1 MPTLTLALKDLRLL
15 LRDPRSAVV
24 LLLMPV
30 VLTLVMGLALG
41 EGFGEKPDD
50 RLRVS
55 VVVLDRGLPPKP
67 GRVFP
72 PKPWSEVVID
82 DLTADPDGAGGGGGI
97 RVELIDSEET
107 ARDLVG
113 RGKRAAVLVFDPDFG
128 DRMDRCSFLAAPGFE
143 PVNPFGRD
151 GVVLPRVGLTV
162 LRDPT
167 QPTASAI
174 IEQVAQVSLFRV
186 LIPYMIGQ
194 AFARVGDDR
203 FMEHLA
209 SKLQDRKPIPPD
221 VLRELDPVVQKLLA
235 ALTADPAFAAV
246 VFDEFR
252 KAKGSDFVK
261 ATGDAA
267 TVARRTPDF
276 RAAVGRAFRD
286 PKLLTAMGKDI
297 AFGEVLTPAVRAE
310 VGPAVKAEV
319 GGLFPSYDFTALT
332 WAQLTRNQGRGG
344 GDANRAVY
352 ADRAG
357 KRYQIL
363 VPQFTV
369 MFAFFLV
376 LTVGWLFVTER
387 KHGTLVRL
395 RAAPLARGQLL
406 LGKLLP
412 CLLVSLAQGVFLLL
426 AGRVVFGLNW
436 GPAPWLLLPLVAC
449 TSAAAVG
456 LAMLVA
462 AVAKTE
468 TQVAVFGTLLVLVL
482 GGVSGSLM
490 PRELMPERMK
500 QFSLVT
506 PHAWALDAYS
516 QVLGSPTPDPA
527 VVVTSCFALLGFGTV
542 FLALAWWRLDLE

>member
-30 VLTLVMGLALG
+30 VLILVLGLALG

-55 VVVLDRGLPPKP
+55 VVVRDAGLPAKA
-67 GRVFP
+67 GRTFP
-72 PKPWSEVVID
+72 PKPWSEVVVD
-82 DLTADPDGAGGGGGI
+82 DLTADPGTAGGAGI
-97 RVELIDSEET
+97 RVEVIDSEEA
-107 ARDLVG
+107 ARDLVA
-113 RGKRAAVLVFDPDFG
+113 RGKRAAVLVFGPDFS
-128 DRMDRCSFLAAPGFE
+128 DRMDRSSFLAAPGFE

-151 GVVLPRVGLTV
+151 GVVLDRVGLSV

-203 FMEHLA
+203 FMEQLA
-209 SKLQDRKPIPPD
+209 EMLQDRKPIPPD

-235 ALTADPAFAAV
+235 ALTADPNFAAIAL
-246 VFDEFR
+246 DEFR
-252 KAKGSDFVK
+252 KAKGSDFLK

-267 TVARRTPDF
+267 TIARRTPEF
-276 RAAVGRAFRD
+276 RAAVGRAFQD
-286 PKLLTAMGKDI
+286 PKLLAAMGKDL

-310 VGPAVKAEV
+310 VGPAVRKRV
-319 GGLFPSYDFTALT
+319 GDLFPSYDFTAPT
-332 WAQLTRNQGRGG
+332 WAQLTRNQGREGA
-344 GDANRAVY
+344 DRNRAVY
-352 ADRAG
+352 AEPG
-357 KRYQIL
+357 TKRYQVL
-363 VPQFTV
+363 VPQYTV
-369 MFAFFLV
+369 LSAFFLV
-376 LTVGWLFVTER
+376 LSVGWLFTAER
-387 KHGTLVRL
+387 RHGTLVRL
-395 RAAPLARGQLL
+395 RAAPLARWQVLV
-406 LGKLLP
+406 GKLLP
-412 CLLVSLAQGVFLLL
+412 CLLVSLAQGFLLML
-426 AGRVVFGLNW
+426 AGRLLFGISW
-436 GPAPWLLLPLVAC
+436 GPRPWLLVPVVAC

-468 TQVAVFGTLLVLVL
+468 TQVAVYGTLLVLVL

-490 PRELMPERMK
+490 PRELMPESMK
-500 QFSLVT
+500 RASLVT

-516 QVLGSPTPDPA
+516 QLLGSPDPQLA
-527 VVVTSCFALLGFGTV
+527 VVTTACLMLLAFGAG
-542 FLALAWWRLDLE
+542 FLAIAWWRLDLE